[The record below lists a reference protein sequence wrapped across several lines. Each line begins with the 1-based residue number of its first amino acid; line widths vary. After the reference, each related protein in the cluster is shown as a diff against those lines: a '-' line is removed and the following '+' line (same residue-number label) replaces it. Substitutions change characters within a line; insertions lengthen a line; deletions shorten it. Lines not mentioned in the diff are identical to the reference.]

1 MKKLDA
7 RDIKDLNLLKHYRII
22 RRWASRN
29 NDLKDADMEVA
40 ELTRL
45 LKEAI
50 ERRDQLIEYAPAQSW
65 YQYFIELAIGCP
77 NLSSIIC
84 RCSYNIY

>member
-1 MKKLDA
+1 MFGYV
-7 RDIKDLNLLKHYRII
+7 NV
-22 RRWASRN
+22 RN
-29 NDLKDADMEVA
+29 ELKDADMEVA

-65 YQYFIELAIGCP
+65 YQYFLELLG
-77 NLSSIIC
+77 
-84 RCSYNIY
+84 IY